1 MLWGREAKKKQKAH
15 HVLKL
20 PQPPGLLLIRCNMAR
35 GHRVEKGPGPMSQ
48 QKEDHPI
55 RRNPSLLLCQVCN
68 LGQSLLHLK
77 IGPSD
82 SFLLKVQGTVF
93 SSVENQCIAVSQEM
107 LAQRPIPNNLRL
119 HMSSQPSSFKG
130 LITNGDCNL
139 KFQRDLREDGSI
151 TARFDLDFNVHPIL
165 KSDPTK
171 RSKGPQRTV

>member
-1 MLWGREAKKKQKAH
+1 M
-15 HVLKL
+15 
-20 PQPPGLLLIRCNMAR
+20 
-35 GHRVEKGPGPMSQ
+35 GPGPMSQ

-55 RRNPSLLLCQVCN
+55 RRSSSLLLCQVCN

-82 SFLLKVQGTVF
+82 FFLLKVQGTVF

-119 HMSSQPSSFKG
+119 HMSSLPPSFKG
-130 LITNGDCNL
+130 SITNEDCNL

-151 TARFDLDFNVHPIL
+151 TARVNLAPY
-165 KSDPTK
+165 SEE
-171 RSKGPQRTV
+171 